1 MLIQE
6 PGWRANITFFADR
19 RDAGRALVPI
29 LQKCELSNPLILALP
44 RGGVPVAWEIARA
57 LPAPLDIIVVRKLG
71 APFQPELAIGA
82 IASGGIRVLND
93 DLIRMLPGLD
103 ETVIEEI
110 AEREEKE
117 LLRREQNYR
126 GDRPYPNLRD
136 RDVVLV
142 DDGMATGATMRAA
155 AKAVRS
161 RRPSKVVV
169 AVPIAAPDSVHLLA
183 DDVEDVVCLDTPSPF
198 VAIGYFYRDFGQ
210 TSDREVRELLA
221 LADKADADQ

>member
-1 MLIQE
+1 M
-6 PGWRANITFFADR
+6 
-19 RDAGRALVPI
+19 
-29 LQKCELSNPLILALP
+29 
-44 RGGVPVAWEIARA
+44 
-57 LPAPLDIIVVRKLG
+57 RKLG

-93 DLIRMLPGLD
+93 DLIRTLPGLD
-103 ETVIEEI
+103 ETIIEEI
-110 AEREEKE
+110 AEREKKE

-126 GDRPYPNLRD
+126 GDRPYPDLKR

-161 RRPSKVVV
+161 RQPSKVVV
-169 AVPIAAPDSVHLLA
+169 AVPVAAPDSVRLLA
-183 DDVEDVVCLDTPSPF
+183 EDVDDVVCLDTPSPF

-210 TSDREVRELLA
+210 TSDSEVRELLA
-221 LADKADADQ
+221 RADKPDAYRRQP